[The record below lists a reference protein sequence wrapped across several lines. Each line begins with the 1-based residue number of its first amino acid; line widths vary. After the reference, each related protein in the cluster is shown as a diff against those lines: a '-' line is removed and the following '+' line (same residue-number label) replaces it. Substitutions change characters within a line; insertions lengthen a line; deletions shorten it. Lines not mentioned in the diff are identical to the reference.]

1 MQGIAAFLEIC
12 AEPLYILATV
22 RLWFGVR
29 VGCEA
34 AATLAK
40 NVITL
45 YLLLHRGSPPA
56 LAFSWGQIAYGGV
69 ILAGFTSYFAFI
81 GSAAKYTTG
90 NTAKTSDEKVS
101 IRSLVVDKH
110 ILSISG
116 TFSLQA
122 GGKLLLAEGSKAV
135 LATATPLQEQGVYGL
150 VNNLGSLVVRTLFQP
165 YEEVAFVA
173 FSRPASDSRSTA
185 EAAKERAALLSTL
198 CRGISLLGGLA
209 AAFGPAYSY
218 TVLFLLYGRTWAE
231 SGAAAALALYSW
243 YVALIAVN
251 GTLEAFVHAV
261 ADQRGLHRANIALV
275 IISILHMALSV
286 GAVKAAGAAGL
297 LIADAVNMV
306 LRITYC
312 LMFAATFFREIGG
325 LGALNLLPRNR
336 TRAALVAS
344 LGITLASQAI
354 FMPEISPIA
363 VQIGAL
369 GNLPFMARGLAHII
383 VGLVCLV
390 GVAGTAYLHERD
402 MVTQLRRFRKKVD

>member
-34 AATLAK
+34 AATIAK
-40 NVITL
+40 NVVTL
-45 YLLLHRGSPPA
+45 VLLLHRGTPPA
-56 LAFSWGQIAYGGV
+56 LAFSWGQIAYAAAIFGGF
-69 ILAGFTSYFAFI
+69 ASYFAFMAP
-81 GSAAKYTTG
+81 SVKPR
-90 NTAKTSDEKVS
+90 DEKTPPP
-101 IRSLVVDKH
+101 LEVDKD
-110 ILSISG
+110 ILRISG

-173 FSRPASDSRSTA
+173 FSRPPQGNKSSAA
-185 EAAKERAALLSTL
+185 AAKERATLLSTL
-198 CRGISLLGGLA
+198 CRGISLLGGVA

-218 TVLFLLYGRTWAE
+218 VVLFLLYGRRWAD

-243 YVALIAVN
+243 YVALLAVN

-275 IISILHMALSV
+275 VLSVIHMTLSV
-286 GAVKAAGAAGL
+286 GAVKTAGAAGL
-297 LIADAVNMV
+297 LVADAVNMV
-306 LRITYC
+306 LRVGYC
-312 LMFAATFFREIGG
+312 LSFAATFFREIGG
-325 LGALNLLPRNR
+325 LGAVTLIPRR
-336 TRAALVAS
+336 GTRAALFAAFI
-344 LGITLASQAI
+344 ITFASQAL
-354 FMPEISPIA
+354 FMPETSPIVGLLWQEISPLAKVSFA
-363 VQIGAL
+363 V
-369 GNLPFMARGLAHII
+369 RGLAHVA
-383 VGLVCLV
+383 VGVVCLA
-390 GVAGTAYLHERD
+390 GVMFTAYVNERD
-402 MVTQLRRFRKKVD
+402 VVTQLRRFRKKAD